1 MRRDVA
7 STAFRIATPMAA
19 TARIKTLNHTSSWF
33 EKTGGPDGAAIA
45 LAFMGWRWGCKE
57 WRRAAEKTTGAG
69 GRLTLRAVAA
79 GRCVVRPL
87 ICRKTAEPGS
97 KWKAHQAQAR
107 RSAASRERCSRHSR
121 RHRRARPPARLLGA
135 AGVSLDACKPT
146 RQKRQKRL
154 VVDSVVKQTRSKHRT
169 GGGDAYSSHLSP
181 FAWSMT

>member
-45 LAFMGWRWGCKE
+45 PAFMGWRCGAAKNGGARPE
-57 WRRAAEKTTGAG
+57 EGPVRAAV
-69 GRLTLRAVAA
+69 GRCCCHGVVAA
-79 GRCVVRPL
+79 SLGRCGTRNGPCQPAIGRPT
-87 ICRKTAEPGS
+87 RHS
-97 KWKAHQAQAR
+97 R
-107 RSAASRERCSRHSR
+107 RSAASRERRASHST
-121 RHRRARPPARLLGA
+121 
-135 AGVSLDACKPT
+135 SST
-146 RQKRQKRL
+146 RQTSGKTPRRGRCISGRAQADVTQKTKRL